1 MLSRQ
6 STRITLSDADLGDFE
21 RRRLE
26 YARQHPAVFQ
36 RLKHTFAA
44 SQSAPSGPLALPS
57 AHDESNLAQSS
68 VEQQRKQPQK
78 TVAQRIGLEP

>member
-6 STRITLSDADLGDFE
+6 STRITLTDADLSDFE

-36 RLKHTFAA
+36 RLKHTFAT
-44 SQSAPSGPLALPS
+44 APSEPSGSTSLPS
-57 AHDESNLAQSS
+57 ANDQSIQGQSS
-68 VEQQRKQPQK
+68 AQRQRQQPPK